1 MPQVGRK
8 IRRPRAA
15 LSVQGRRG
23 EKQVSLCVEIFMY
36 RAVHAQRGVD
46 LRRRDA
52 DAG

>member
-1 MPQVGRK
+1 VK
-8 IRRPRAA
+8 SKRAC
-15 LSVQGRRG
+15 
-23 EKQVSLCVEIFMY
+23 VSRFFMY